1 MSVTYTCKRYTV
13 LMIYVSLPLCFCCHS
28 PPLSLSLSEFLAVIR
43 AVGNKDVLTAGS
55 PRWRFSSFFLSHTLN
70 KTVIIMSEFIAAFLF
85 VVIRERGPEYYAQRL
100 R

>member
-1 MSVTYTCKRYTV
+1 MYCYLFVFVV
-13 LMIYVSLPLCFCCHS
+13 L
-28 PPLSLSLSEFLAVIR
+28 PLSLSLSLFEFLAVIR